1 MAKVNKNIIQ
11 RNLKKW
17 LEITDLCLN
26 LRLAYL
32 KKYYSEREAKKKLF
46 KEIIDYKESKWTF
59 KKKSLKIKLL

>member
-1 MAKVNKNIIQ
+1 MAKVNKNILQ

-17 LEITDLCLN
+17 LEITDLSLN

-32 KKYYSEREAKKKLF
+32 KKYYPEREAKKILF

-59 KKKSLKIKLL
+59 KKKYLKK

>member
-1 MAKVNKNIIQ
+1 MPKVNKDIIQ

-32 KKYYSEREAKKKLF
+32 KKYYPEREARRRLF
-46 KEIIDYKESKWTF
+46 KEIIDYKENKWTF
-59 KKKSLKIKLL
+59 KKKSLKK